1 MTSASDNLIALVD
14 DMLQDAGAAQDAEL
28 RDTLVALGALASL
41 PVPAPTGELAAL
53 LAADGPA
60 EDAASGKLEGEQR
73 VEQPDGEQWV
83 DDPPGDELARRR
95 RRHRPT
101 ALGLVLAAGMGLG
114 VGGVA
119 ASSTAPGGSPIEHVL
134 TEWMPW
140 NHTTDAASAVSST
153 DGGPDV
159 GAEGEVT
166 QSGATAAP
174 AGAADASHRASRFL
188 RDPAGLFGG
197 TRTPACAGPVK
208 HDAGTGPGNCGAE
221 PGAAAVGGAV
231 GGMDG
236 SGRAVPAGTPADPAA
251 AGPGKAGA
259 PAPATVAGG
268 VDPAGTAQKAAG
280 SAATTGRVPGQ
291 GQPQNPGTQEPGT
304 QGAEGSESQG
314 TGPKAATPLK

>member
-101 ALGLVLAAGMGLG
+101 ALGLVLVAGMGLG

-119 ASSTAPGGSPIEHVL
+119 ASSSAPGDSPIEHVL

-188 RDPAGLFGG
+188 LDPAGLFGR
-197 TRTPACAGPVK
+197 TRTPACGGPVK
-208 HDAGTGPGNCGAE
+208 HDAGTGPGNCAAE

-280 SAATTGRVPGQ
+280 SAATSGRVPGQ

-314 TGPKAATPLK
+314 TGPKAATQLK